1 MTNPEIKFGVN
12 ILHHLKKP
20 LKDNHLTPEARKD
33 LAGLI
38 KYLEGR

>member
-12 ILHHLKKP
+12 ILHHLKKQ
-20 LKDNHLTPEARKD
+20 LENNNLTPEARKD

-38 KYLEGR
+38 KHLEGR